1 MQKGTPLFLKNFS
14 LFLLSGL
21 LHVNLWGANNEAM
34 YNSCRFCHGEKG
46 ELPYLGKVEPINR
59 LDKTSLVILLQGYK
73 QGTIDQ
79 MGLGKMMQAQIAN
92 FSESDIEALATY
104 ITQLASKSQ

>member
-1 MQKGTPLFLKNFS
+1 MPKETPLFLKNFS
-14 LFLLSGL
+14 LFLLLGL
-21 LHVNLWGANNEAM
+21 LHVSLWGSNNEAM
-34 YNSCRFCHGEKG
+34 YHSCRFCHGERG
-46 ELPYLGKVEPINR
+46 ELTYLGKVEPINR

-92 FSESDIEALATY
+92 FSESDIEVLATY
-104 ITQLASKSQ
+104 ITQLTSKPQ